1 MRRPLIRILSQI
13 TAVLLLLACW
23 EISSRSG
30 LLNSRFVPPPTRVM
44 DSVWVGLRD
53 GVLLDHA
60 TISLRRL
67 LIGLGV
73 AVSIGLPTGLLL
85 GRIHPLRSALYPL
98 VKFVFPIPVAAI
110 IPVVLV
116 ITGIRDLLY
125 VSIVALAT
133 GIPMIIATVDAVR
146 QTDPVLLE
154 TGATLGAP
162 RTALFSR
169 VLMPAILPRIVHAS
183 YVAFAIGLIVLITA
197 EILVSTKG
205 LGHILV
211 VAQRQFRVADM
222 FAGIVVI
229 GVIGMALSIVVQA
242 LGKRIAGWEAAYLA
256 KEWQ

>member
-1 MRRPLIRILSQI
+1 MRRPLIRISSQI
-13 TAVLLLLACW
+13 TALLLLLACW

-30 LLNSRFVPPPTRVM
+30 LLNSRLVPPPTRVM
-44 DSVWVGLRD
+44 DSLWVGLRD
-53 GVLLDHA
+53 GVFLDDT

-73 AVSIGLPTGLLL
+73 AVSVGVPTGLLF
-85 GRIHPLRSALYPL
+85 GRIRPLRSAFYPL
-98 VKFVFPIPVAAI
+98 LKFVFPIPVAAL

-146 QTDPVLLE
+146 QTDPILLE

-162 RTALFSR
+162 RVSLFSR
-169 VLMPAILPRIVHAS
+169 ILIPAILPRIVHAS
-183 YVAFAIGLIVLITA
+183 YVSFAIGLIVLITA
-197 EILVSTKG
+197 EILVSTRG

-211 VAQRQFRVADM
+211 LAQRQYRVADM

-229 GVIGMALSIVVQA
+229 GVIGMTLSAVVRA
-242 LGKRIAGWEAAYLA
+242 LGKRLAGWEEVYLA
-256 KEWQ
+256 KEWT